1 MNKRLTKLAALTLAV
16 CATAIAPSIGASAN
30 SSVSTRNLIMIN
42 AEDSDLKTVDGSGWA
57 VVVID
62 DGLDSSHPYFKDAN
76 GNSRVIAEACRTTR
90 NCAGGTSSA
99 DGVGSAAHSGKTWHG
114 THVAGIA
121 VGNSRGAVP
130 SAPRG
135 VAGGA
140 SIMAVKV
147 ANANGATLGSN
158 VDLALQWVLTQKRA
172 GARIAS
178 VNMSVSSIVLYAGNC
193 DKSSPTT
200 KKLIDDLFAEGV
212 VVVTASGN
220 AKSTNG
226 MTWPAC
232 LSNVVPVA
240 SIANDGNVSR
250 ESNVSAITASQG
262 LLAPGQ
268 SVCSSVNRTSANSGY
283 GCTSGTSMAAPHV
296 AGAIAIL
303 RQAAPSLSASQIV
316 TALKTTPTVISDTR
330 AGGKITGLK
339 VLDVAAALASVTS
352 PVATQTAS
360 QPPTP

>member
-1 MNKRLTKLAALTLAV
+1 MNKKLTLAIAA
-16 CATAIAPSIGASAN
+16 CAIAIAPSIGAAAN
-30 SSVSTRNLIMIN
+30 SSGSTRNLIMIN
-42 AEDSDLKTVDGSGWA
+42 AEDSDLKTVDGTGWA

-62 DGLDSSHPYFKDAN
+62 DGLDANHPYFKDAN

-99 DGVGSAAHSGKTWHG
+99 DGAGSAAHSGRAWHG
-114 THVAGIA
+114 THVAGIVA
-121 VGNSRGAVP
+121 GNSRGAVP

-158 VDLALQWVLTQKRA
+158 VDLALRWVLDQKRA

-178 VNMSVSSIVLYAGNC
+178 VNMSVSSLVLFTGNC

-212 VVVTASGN
+212 IVVTASGN
-220 AKSTNG
+220 ASSKNG

-232 LSNVVPVA
+232 LSNIVPVA
-240 SIANDGNVSR
+240 SVANDGNVSR

-296 AGAIAIL
+296 AGAIALL

-316 TALKTTPTVISDTR
+316 TALRTTSTVLSDTR
-330 AGGKITGLK
+330 PGGTITGLR
-339 VLDVAAALASVTS
+339 VLDVAAALASVTVS
-352 PVATQTAS
+352 AAAPVAS
-360 QPPTP
+360 QPTAP